1 MLPPKQ
7 KRIVKTIKNL
17 KEELLLKNEA
27 YANGEF
33 EIISEYQSDFEPVEV
48 RNRYGITLISP
59 HALMKNAK
67 PRLLSAKDNNSYFRE
82 MVKEVWEGNPPNIVS
97 DYEGSTVKLRVEK
110 GGYYFLVWPS
120 SLLLGT
126 KFDIPENVENKNL
139 YAIGRLREVHGD
151 RYDYSKVNY
160 TGDGKKVIIICK
172 EHGEFEQVYNI
183 HSRGCHCPKC
193 AKRQTNESVAAI
205 VNKDNFLQELEN
217 RNESYRK
224 GELKVLGDYQ
234 ALSLHI
240 LVEDRYGK
248 ALMQPKVLLKG
259 VIPCLATAVDK
270 TQYFKNKAADVHKGK
285 YTYDK
290 AVYSGSRNKITIT
303 CPIHGDFEQ
312 NHSSHL
318 SGKGCPKCKNE
329 KVGWTY
335 TAWSKAAKG
344 NPGIFY
350 ILRCWNDEEEFYK
363 VGITCQEKVKDR
375 YHNKYRMPYN
385 FEIVSEVSSDDRKY
399 IYKLEKQYKR
409 DNKDMAY
416 MPKISF
422 DGSKSECFK
431 TIKN

>member
-1 MLPPKQ
+1 MSPNKKQ
-7 KRIVKTIKNL
+7 FRTTESF

-33 EIISEYQSDFEPVEV
+33 EIVGEFVKMSALIEV
-48 RNRYGITLISP
+48 KDKYGILLMKPETLI
-59 HALMKNAK
+59 ANAK
-67 PRLLSAKDNNSYFRE
+67 PRLLSAKDKSSYFRE

-110 GGYYFLVWPS
+110 DGYYFLVWPS

-126 KFDIPENVENKNL
+126 KFDIPENAENKNL

-160 TGDGKKVIIICK
+160 TGDGKKVTIICK
-172 EHGEFEQVYNI
+172 EHGEFEQVYNV

-193 AKRQTNESVAAI
+193 ARNLEKDSAASL
-205 VNKDNFLQELEN
+205 VNKDNFLEVLKDTNEL
-217 RNESYRK
+217 YRS
-224 GELKVLGDYQ
+224 GGLKVLGDYQ
-234 ALSLHI
+234 AFNTHI
-240 LVEDRYGK
+240 LVEDKYGK
-248 ALMQPKVLLKG
+248 ALMSPRVLIKG
-259 VIPCLATAVDK
+259 VVPCLATAVDK

-290 AVYSGSRNKITIT
+290 AVYEGSGKKITIT

-312 NHSSHL
+312 QTDTHL
-318 SGKGCPKCKNE
+318 SGAGCMKCKNE

-375 YHNKYRMPYN
+375 YHNKHRMPYN

-431 TIKN
+431 TKKN